1 METVNLKLEL
11 ETIKSQPTEQR
22 IESIFNL
29 IMSGNTSTFDESNS
43 KFLSENFSLELKAIK
58 LANRSISKPSE
69 FSTKKVLDFYN
80 ELIETFG
87 DVENFNKFRKQISY
101 FI

>member
-1 METVNLKLEL
+1 METLNLTL

-29 IMSGNTSTFDESNS
+29 ITSTSTVDESTS
-43 KFLSENFSLELKAIK
+43 KFLAENFSLELKAIK
-58 LANRSISKPSE
+58 LANRSISRPSE

-80 ELIETFG
+80 ELIESFG
-87 DVENFNKFRKQISY
+87 DVDNFNKFRKKISY

>member
-1 METVNLKLEL
+1 METVSLKLEL

-29 IMSGNTSTFDESNS
+29 IMSGNISTFDESNS
-43 KFLSENFSLELKAIK
+43 KFLAENFSLELKAIR
-58 LANRSISKPSE
+58 LSKPSE

-80 ELIETFG
+80 ELIEAFG